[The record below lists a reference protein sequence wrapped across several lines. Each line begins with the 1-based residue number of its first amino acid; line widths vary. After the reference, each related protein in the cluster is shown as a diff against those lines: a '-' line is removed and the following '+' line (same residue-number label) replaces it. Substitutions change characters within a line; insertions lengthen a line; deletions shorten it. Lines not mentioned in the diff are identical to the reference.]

1 MLAGITKN
9 TRLIFVVSF
18 IVIIGACSFKTFYS
32 RLDYLVPS
40 YVEGMVSLDDVLKE
54 KVEQRTNVLIN
65 WHRNTQLRQYADL
78 LRTFQKDLESPLSEE
93 RVLQHMASMELL
105 WQSLKAKLDEEMA
118 GLMPLLNKEQREEL
132 FESIDDKNEEFYD
145 DYVDLDQEERIEQ
158 YTDTLFDSYENWL
171 GDLTEKQEKAVEKAA
186 LSITS
191 IAALRL
197 QQRKLWQYSIR
208 QILDSD
214 DATENKTENKS
225 ERLRLFF
232 DSYKFNNQPELAA
245 ATKANKQVFAAL
257 TAEIFR
263 HLIAE
268 QKAYF
273 ITRTNKYIT
282 VFTELAENR

>member
-1 MLAGITKN
+1 MLTGITKN

-18 IVIIGACSFKTFYS
+18 ILIIGACSFKTFYN

-40 YVEGMVSLDDVLKE
+40 YVEGMVSLDEVLKE

-78 LRTFQKDLESPLSEE
+78 LRTFQKDLASPLSEE
-93 RVLQHMASMELL
+93 RVLQHMASIELL

-118 GLMPLLNKEQREEL
+118 GLMPLLNKAQRKEL
-132 FESIDDKNEEFYD
+132 FESIDVKNEEFYN
-145 DYVDLDQEERIEQ
+145 DYVDLDQDERIEQ

-171 GDLTEKQEKAVEKAA
+171 GDLTEKQEKAVEKAT

-197 QQRKLWQYSIR
+197 QYRKFWQHSIR

-232 DSYKFNNQPELAA
+232 DSYKYNNQPELAA
-245 ATKANKQVFAAL
+245 ATKANKQVFAGL

-263 HLIAE
+263 RLTAE